1 MKTDLKGAGSRR
13 FRPFMVACILLG
25 CACAAFAQE
34 PPQAPKK
41 EAIRNPPPRPERVE
55 VPLRIS
61 PDEAVKRAI
70 KNNLDMETARVDLD
84 TRKRQ
89 SDLVWNQFLPN
100 LDIQGKISRDNWAAK
115 SQELGITLPQWH
127 VGGGFAV
134 TLPFNFALFEGIKAI
149 NLGYEAGLAG
159 FETARA
165 RMERE
170 VRKMYNQILLVEA
183 NAALLQEN
191 YANTRRRAGIAE
203 ENFKAG
209 LAPRLTWLQAQ
220 VAVEN
225 MKPTINETE
234 NNLKNLLANFALI
247 LGLPYDTELELD
259 PITTGE
265 FLISPDVEELISKA
279 AAGKPDILALQK
291 AIQASQSA
299 RKAQAIQ
306 LYTPILTFAWN
317 VAPSFNLALDPWQE
331 SWFKGENWT
340 KAGAFSFTLSMNLN
354 GLFPFTKEGQGLKD
368 TDNRLMNEKINLAK
382 TIRETE
388 IEIYTKVNSLEKT
401 RTTAEAQRLTVE
413 MAEQAYRLTEEAYR
427 AGLQDLLEV
436 QNAELSLNQARL
448 QLLVQQFNYLNDLI
462 DLEYAIGVPFGTLS
476 SRSVQ

>member
-1 MKTDLKGAGSRR
+1 MKTDLKAAGSAGFR
-13 FRPFMVACILLG
+13 FFIAAYILLG
-25 CACAAFAQE
+25 CICAAFAQE
-34 PPQAPKK
+34 PPPAPAK
-41 EAIRNPPPRPERVE
+41 EV
-55 VPLRIS
+55 LRLS
-61 PDEAVKRAI
+61 PDEAVERAI
-70 KNNLDMETARVDLD
+70 KNNLDIEMARVDLD

-100 LDIQGKISRDNWAAK
+100 LNVQGKISRDNWA
-115 SQELGITLPQWH
+115 STQGGGSYGSMTLPQWH
-127 VGGGFAV
+127 VGGAFAIS
-134 TLPFNFALFEGIKAI
+134 LPFNFALFEGIKTI
-149 NLGYEAGLAG
+149 KLGYEAGLAG

-170 VRKMYNQILLVEA
+170 VRKLYNQILLLEA
-183 NAALLQEN
+183 NAALVQEN

-225 MKPTINETE
+225 MKPTINDME
-234 NNLKNLLANFALI
+234 NNLKSLKANFAMI
-247 LGLPYDTELELD
+247 LGLPYDTEFEFIPLD
-259 PITTGE
+259 TGE
-265 FLISPDVEELISKA
+265 FFISPDVAELISKA

-306 LYTPILTFAWN
+306 LYTPSLSFDWN
-317 VAPSFNLALDPWQE
+317 IAPSFSLALDPWQE
-331 SWFKGENWT
+331 SWFKGDNWT
-340 KAGAFSFTLSMNLN
+340 KSGAFSFTLLMNLN
-354 GLFPFTKEGQGLKD
+354 GFFPFTKEGQALKD
-368 TDNRLMNEKINLAK
+368 TENRLMNEKTNLAK

-401 RTTAEAQRLTVE
+401 RTTAEAQRMTVE

-436 QNAELSLNQARL
+436 QNAELSLHQARL
-448 QLLVQQFNYLNDLI
+448 QLVTQQFNYLNDLI
-462 DLEYAIGVPFGTLS
+462 DLEYATGVPFGTLS